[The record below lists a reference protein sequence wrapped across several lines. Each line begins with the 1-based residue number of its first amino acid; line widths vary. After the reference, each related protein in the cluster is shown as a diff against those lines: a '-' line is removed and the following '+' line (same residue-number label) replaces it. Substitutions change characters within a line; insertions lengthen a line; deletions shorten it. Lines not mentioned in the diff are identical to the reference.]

1 MINNNIDIKEKYVE
15 MCKLIFINKD
25 GVFKFPF
32 EDLQL
37 DNDWNDF
44 TSHQDYTILEN
55 KMNNLL
61 NLINQDP
68 EILNLDVE
76 TEIWEMV

>member
-25 GVFKFPF
+25 GVFMFPF

-44 TSHQDYTILEN
+44 TNHQDYTILEN

-61 NLINQDP
+61 NLVNQNP
-68 EILNLDVE
+68 KILNLDVE

>member
-37 DNDWNDF
+37 DNDWNSF
-44 TSHQDYTILEN
+44 TTHQDYTILET

-61 NLINQDP
+61 NLVNQNP
-68 EILNLDVE
+68 QILNLDVE

>member
-15 MCKLIFINKD
+15 MCKLIFINND
-25 GVFKFPF
+25 GVFMFPF

-44 TSHQDYTILEN
+44 TNHQDYTILEN

-61 NLINQDP
+61 NLVNQDP
-68 EILNLDVE
+68 KILNLDVE

>member
-32 EDLQL
+32 EDLQY

-44 TSHQDYTILEN
+44 TNHQDYTILEN

>member
-37 DNDWNDF
+37 DNDWNSF
-44 TSHQDYTILEN
+44 TKHQDYTILET

-61 NLINQDP
+61 NLVNQNP
-68 EILNLDVE
+68 QILNLDVE

>member
-25 GVFKFPF
+25 GVFMFPF

-44 TSHQDYTILEN
+44 TNHQDYTILEN

-61 NLINQDP
+61 NLVNQDP
-68 EILNLDVE
+68 KILNLDVE